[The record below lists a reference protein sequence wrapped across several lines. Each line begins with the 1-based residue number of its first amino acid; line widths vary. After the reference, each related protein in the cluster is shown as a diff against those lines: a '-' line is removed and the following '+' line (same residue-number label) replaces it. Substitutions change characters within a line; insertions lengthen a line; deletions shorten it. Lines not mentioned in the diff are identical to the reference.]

1 MVLAKTSNVLVNDKQ
16 KLKKEKGSV
25 FFVIALV
32 NKKVRVSQLFPNQ
45 LFSCSFFA
53 FGFLQP
59 KWPKMGHTTRKSR
72 DLKAWDFL
80 LKKIQPPPPPLL
92 CTLGRWA
99 ETLEKKRQK
108 VTNLCESARRRSQDL
123 HRRGLVGFPGVPKN
137 ITVPTTDSSQ
147 NRGWRVGFGGIE
159 CVVRLFERQH
169 PLRCV
174 AQAEK
179 LSPLG
184 RNINHMK
191 KITSLHLC
199 RHSMQGCRF
208 NHFWAHM
215 N

>member
-1 MVLAKTSNVLVNDKQ
+1 
-16 KLKKEKGSV
+16 
-25 FFVIALV
+25 
-32 NKKVRVSQLFPNQ
+32 
-45 LFSCSFFA
+45 
-53 FGFLQP
+53 
-59 KWPKMGHTTRKSR
+59 MGHTTRKFR

-80 LKKIQPPPPPLL
+80 LKNPTPPCVLWEDEPKHL
-92 CTLGRWA
+92 
-99 ETLEKKRQK
+99 KRKGQK

-191 KITSLHLC
+191 KNNIIAPVKAQYAGLSI
-199 RHSMQGCRF
+199 
-208 NHFWAHM
+208 
-215 N
+215 